1 MGMGVNLSQKTL
13 SSITGRLSFID
24 FTRGTVML
32 IMAWDHVSGFWHEL
46 HHGGEGILGRGLPYA
61 STLWFLERFVSHWCA
76 PTFIFLAGIVL
87 AMSTA
92 RRLERRESQ
101 MAVTAHIIVRGV
113 VLLLLEAFLVSPA
126 FDLPVYYFG
135 VIACIGVSFILFSVL
150 RRLPRAAILVASL
163 VIVVNHTFLDIGWIS
178 LSTDLGRYLRV
189 IIYEPNFNWWPFVGL
204 YPIIPWIGVMGLGW
218 YLGSILPKLDAP
230 LRRVRDAVFITG
242 VSSVALFFI
251 VRWLNSFGVIL
262 ARQGNTLVDWLYV
275 AKYPPSVAFLLWGL
289 GGMCLFMALGL
300 QLQMRPG
307 LNNRVTSA
315 IHDIGKTPLFF
326 YVAHLWLFRL
336 RLPGVTQRPF
346 PLEMYQTFAFWVVG
360 NIVLWALCRRYLK
373 LKRAHPNSVLKY
385 V

>member
-1 MGMGVNLSQKTL
+1 MGANYSSRTL
-13 SSITGRLSFID
+13 SSISGRLSFID
-24 FTRGTVML
+24 FTRGAVML

-46 HHGGEGILGRGLPYA
+46 HHGGEGVLGQAAPYA

-76 PTFIFLAGIVL
+76 PTFVFLAGVVL
-87 AMSTA
+87 AMSA
-92 RRLERRESQ
+92 AKRLEREESQ
-101 MAVTAHIIVRGV
+101 LAVTAHIIVRGV

-163 VIVVNHTFLDIGWIS
+163 VIVVNHTFLDLSWIS
-178 LSTDLGRYLRV
+178 LSTDLGQYLHV
-189 IIYEPNFNWWPFVGL
+189 IIHEPNFNGWPFVGL
-204 YPIIPWIGVMGLGW
+204 YPLIPWIGVMGMGW
-218 YLGSILPKLDAP
+218 YFGTILPKLDAP
-230 LRRVRDAVFITG
+230 LRKVRDAVFLTG
-242 VSSVALFFI
+242 ISSIALFFI

-262 ARQGNTLVDWLYV
+262 TRQGNSLVDWLYV

-289 GGMCLFMALGL
+289 GGMCLFMTLGL

-307 LNNRVTSA
+307 LMNSVTNA

-336 RLPGVTQRPF
+336 RLP
-346 PLEMYQTFAFWVVG
+346 
-360 NIVLWALCRRYLK
+360 NIVLWALSRRYLK
-373 LKRAHPNSVLKY
+373 LKRAHPKSLLKY

>member
-1 MGMGVNLSQKTL
+1 MGANYSSRTL
-13 SSITGRLSFID
+13 SSISGRLSFID
-24 FTRGTVML
+24 FTRGAVML

-46 HHGGEGILGRGLPYA
+46 HHGGEGVLGQAAPYA

-76 PTFIFLAGIVL
+76 PTFVFLAGVVL
-87 AMSTA
+87 AMSA
-92 RRLERRESQ
+92 AKRLEREESQ
-101 MAVTAHIIVRGV
+101 LAVTAHIIVRGV

-163 VIVVNHTFLDIGWIS
+163 VIVVNHTFLDLSWIS
-178 LSTDLGRYLRV
+178 LSTDLGQYLHV
-189 IIYEPNFNWWPFVGL
+189 IIHEPNFNGWPFVGL
-204 YPIIPWIGVMGLGW
+204 YPLIPWIGVMGMGW
-218 YLGSILPKLDAP
+218 YFGTILPKLDAP
-230 LRRVRDAVFITG
+230 LRKVRDAVFLTG
-242 VSSVALFFI
+242 ISSIALFFI

-262 ARQGNTLVDWLYV
+262 TRQGNSLVDWLYV

-289 GGMCLFMALGL
+289 GGMCLFMTLGL

-307 LNNRVTSA
+307 LMNSVTNA

-336 RLPGVTQRPF
+336 RLPGVTQPPF
-346 PLEMYQTFAFWVVG
+346 YLEIYQTFAFWVVG
-360 NIVLWALCRRYLK
+360 NIVLWALSRRYLK
-373 LKRAHPNSVLKY
+373 LKRAHPKSLLKY